1 MSIWGQLRCGRVG
14 ENEGAQ
20 SVVVRALVNK
30 SLSVASERLGF
41 MGVAAYQ

>member
-20 SVVVRALVNK
+20 SVVVGALVNK
-30 SLSVASERLGF
+30 SISVASEREDM